1 MCSDPL
7 EAHEKTTSPQGPGI
21 SPKDF
26 LQLRNAGLVIAV
38 ASVAAANPIEY
49 HLDCFFAAMTI
60 SFKVNDILY
69 HQKNK
74 SQWET
79 SGWRGFDVHV

>member
-1 MCSDPL
+1 MYTDPL

-49 HLDCFFAAMTI
+49 HLDCFFASMTI
-60 SFKVNDILY
+60 SLQVNDIHL
-69 HQKNK
+69 HPKN
-74 SQWET
+74 
-79 SGWRGFDVHV
+79 